1 MEFYV
6 KKLISNQLECALG
19 DSIRV
24 QVNDFIKKE
33 IVPEVIEDLKKNKD
47 KIINQFKDSI
57 MEMMSELAK
66 SMVAIVVKN
75 MEKQYTVKDIVG
87 LLKTYAKSI

>member
-33 IVPEVIEDLKKNKD
+33 IVPEVIEDLKK
-47 KIINQFKDSI
+47 
-57 MEMMSELAK
+57 E
-66 SMVAIVVKN
+66 
-75 MEKQYTVKDIVG
+75 
-87 LLKTYAKSI
+87 